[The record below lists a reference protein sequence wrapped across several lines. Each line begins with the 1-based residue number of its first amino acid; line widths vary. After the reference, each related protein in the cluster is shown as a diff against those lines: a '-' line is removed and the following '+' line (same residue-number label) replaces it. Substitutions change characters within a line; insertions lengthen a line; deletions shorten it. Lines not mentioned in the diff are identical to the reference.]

1 MIRFKASIDLPVER
15 GFVLVSVIW
24 TVAIASIVI
33 AFASVQIER
42 GLTKA
47 VSEKER
53 FQAELDAL
61 ATQQTVLYLLATR
74 EKNVSGLDID
84 RKHTRVI
91 NRDPFSRASYMVGEN
106 TLKFDQ
112 TVYAGIG
119 ECLFSMQDSA
129 NLFSLRSKNLDGV
142 RSLLLHLGKSKAEA
156 KRMLALLRDYTDR
169 DSSARLSGGEYR
181 DYPLVEREYFPR
193 NRYLNNP
200 GELKNLIFWKSFLSD
215 TEFSAILKEVSIY
228 PGELLNFNLMTP
240 VRIGIVSGSQHIIS
254 DVLEYRNTK
263 SFVSKEEVKK
273 LTGIVDQNILE
284 RLSFYPSKHT
294 ITRTFCERNLG
305 ENIQSV
311 SLTPD
316 SNFAPWELDYYLN
329 LAESQ
334 TLDENLFREDSE
346 NNSKIPKR
354 YPLFSE

>member
-1 MIRFKASIDLPVER
+1 MS
-15 GFVLVSVIW
+15 
-24 TVAIASIVI
+24 
-33 AFASVQIER
+33 
-42 GLTKA
+42 
-47 VSEKER
+47 
-53 FQAELDAL
+53 
-61 ATQQTVLYLLATR
+61 
-74 EKNVSGLDID
+74 
-84 RKHTRVI
+84 
-91 NRDPFSRASYMVGEN
+91 
-106 TLKFDQ
+106 
-112 TVYAGIG
+112 
-119 ECLFSMQDSA
+119 DS
-129 NLFSLRSKNLDGV
+129 
-142 RSLLLHLGKSKAEA
+142 
-156 KRMLALLRDYTDR
+156 
-169 DSSARLSGGEYR
+169 
-181 DYPLVEREYFPR
+181 
-193 NRYLNNP
+193 
-200 GELKNLIFWKSFLSD
+200 
-215 TEFSAILKEVSIY
+215 EFSAILKEVSIY

-334 TLDENLFREDSE
+334 TLDENLLEKIQKIIAKFLSGTSIFR
-346 NNSKIPKR
+346 IALA
-354 YPLFSE
+354 PLRRPSPATLLIIG